1 MAQGRR
7 VERVASLIR
16 REVSELLQGGIK
28 DERVGHGL
36 VSVTHVEVAG
46 DLQHC
51 KIFVSVFGSDDD
63 RDQAMAGLKSAT
75 AYVKG
80 ELGRRL
86 KMRRTPEVVF
96 VHDRGMERGTSVLS
110 LLNQLERER
119 SQRGEADGEP
129 AEEADPG
136 QHSDGLQA

>member
-7 VERVASLIR
+7 VERVAALIR
-16 REVSELLQGGIK
+16 REISELLITGIK
-28 DERVGHGL
+28 DERVSQGM
-36 VSVTHVEVAG
+36 VSVTHVDVAG

-63 RDQAMAGLKSAT
+63 RSQAMAGLQSAA

-96 VHDRGMERGTSVLS
+96 QLDRGLERGTTVLS
-110 LLNQLERER
+110 LLNRLGEERL
-119 SQRGEADGEP
+119 SKDSDPP
-129 AEEADPG
+129 ATDDPE
-136 QHSDGLQA
+136 DQAGATP

>member
-51 KIFVSVFGSDDD
+51 KIFVSVYGSDDD
-63 RDQAMAGLKSAT
+63 RAQTMAGLKSA
-75 AYVKG
+75 APYVKG
-80 ELGRRL
+80 ELSRRL

-96 VHDRGMERGTSVLS
+96 MHDRGMERGTTVLS

-119 SQRGEADGEP
+119 GQREEP
-129 AEEADPG
+129 AADPD
-136 QHSDGLQA
+136 SDGLQG